1 MNIGKDMILSEMMH
15 MIGATSVPGMEKYV
29 IGQKLDEHQAK
40 ELVRLIAE
48 SVDFD
53 MESAEARNEKF
64 ELGYPYRDF
73 CAGILMLLVAVGVND
88 VNNWRLSLW
97 FALSKFDR
105 ATMVAYAYNR
115 FGLIL

>member
-1 MNIGKDMILSEMMH
+1 

-29 IGQKLDEHQAK
+29 IGQKLDEYQAK

-48 SVDFD
+48 NVGFD
-53 MESAEARNEKF
+53 MESVEARNEKF

-88 VNNWRLSLW
+88 ANNWRLSLW
-97 FALSKFDR
+97 LALSENDR
-105 ATMVAYAYNR
+105 ATMIAYAYTR